1 MRGNLRESMTSAQIK
16 GRSEFFAELAEAD
29 ELPTVGELR
38 KMWYEMV
45 RETTESG
52 KVVNLKSELI
62 NAAGIKEENRDI
74 VRIGVVNVISD
85 GNFLQWDGDQGLLVE
100 LARQPEARY
109 QRQAR
114 NLQNASGG
122 DVVDMAIDG
131 TRGAIL
137 AQVVKTPTLQER
149 LRQGGQVGYVIVGLG
164 LFGVLFSLWRG
175 IVLALKGSA
184 IKRQLKRDTASE
196 GNALGR
202 ILKVYEDD
210 PSQDVRSEERRV
222 GRE

>member
-1 MRGNLRESMTSAQIK
+1 MQCET
-16 GRSEFFAELAEAD
+16 AEPSKLVKFKSDLVNAD
-29 ELPTVGELR
+29 
-38 KMWYEMV
+38 
-45 RETTESG
+45 
-52 KVVNLKSELI
+52 
-62 NAAGIKEENRDI
+62 GIKEEDRDI
-74 VRIGVVNVISD
+74 VRIGVFNVISD

-149 LRQGGQVGYVIVGLG
+149 LRQGGQVG
-164 LFGVLFSLWRG
+164 
-175 IVLALKGSA
+175 
-184 IKRQLKRDTASE
+184 
-196 GNALGR
+196 
-202 ILKVYEDD
+202 
-210 PSQDVRSEERRV
+210 
-222 GRE
+222 

>member
-1 MRGNLRESMTSAQIK
+1 MRNCKDAC
-16 GRSEFFAELAEAD
+16 
-29 ELPTVGELR
+29 
-38 KMWYEMV
+38 
-45 RETTESG
+45 
-52 KVVNLKSELI
+52 
-62 NAAGIKEENRDI
+62 AGD
-74 VRIGVVNVISD
+74 
-85 GNFLQWDGDQGLLVE
+85 
-100 LARQPEARY
+100 
-109 QRQAR
+109 
-114 NLQNASGG
+114 
-122 DVVDMAIDG
+122 DVVMTIDG

-137 AQVVKTPTLQER
+137 AQYVKTPTLQER

-210 PSQDVRSEERRV
+210 PSQDVEALELKLDEAIMREISPLESGLALIKVIYVVAPLLGLLGTVVGMILTFQQITLFGTGDPRMMAGGISMALVTTVQGLIVAIPLTILHSLLQSRARSLI
-222 GRE
+222 